1 MRSSLLI
8 LFFASVTFT
17 SAQTWFTG
25 NPYEDAVSSVKDGYL
40 IVKVPVTVLDPPK
53 ITQMK
58 ITWDGLTG
66 NWKIILLSEKPLPKE
81 YKPCRIDFN
90 GWNSYTV
97 VAGDRD
103 GGSFLEILM
112 KSYEH
117 SIELRDALIKQFKL
131 KPEVVTTD
139 PKDAEKKLK

>member
-8 LFFASVTFT
+8 LFCAPVSFA

-25 NPYEDAVSSVKDGYL
+25 NPYEGAVSSVKDGYL
-40 IVKVPVTVLDPPK
+40 ISKIPITVLDPPK

-58 ITWDGLTG
+58 IAWDGLTA
-66 NWKIILLSEKPLPKE
+66 NWKVILLSEKPLAKE

-97 VAGDRD
+97 GAGDRD
-103 GGSFLEILM
+103 GGSFLEIYM

-117 SIELRDALIKQFKL
+117 SIELRDALIKQL
-131 KPEVVTTD
+131 KIQPKNVTTD
-139 PKDAEKKLK
+139 PKDAEKTLE